1 MKLTLTTCMHQRAA
15 VTRLF
20 LMRFVKL
27 KEYCSTI
34 GIDLSMA
41 SAVTKGDKESAALC
55 DEFGVR
61 YIPFENKPLGA
72 KWNAAIN
79 LALSLGVNGE
89 QHYIVI
95 TGDDDLISEKY
106 FDLLKSRVGHW
117 SMNFGVWTAYVLEK
131 KRCGMFKHKER
142 RPIGSGT
149 CLNAHELKDACLY
162 KPFEWHR
169 PAKGSEFDGKPFLYW
184 ELANHLE
191 ALHYGKI
198 SGSPVVR
205 IFPDQINSALDFNR
219 DIILADRGILIE
231 TIETEEPLIVCIKSG
246 KNIWDL
252 QSMYMHSQAKEANFE
267 TAFSMLDKEEQ
278 EYYTK
283 NFVW

>member
-1 MKLTLTTCMHQRAA
+1 MKICLTTCMHQRSA

-27 KEYCSTI
+27 QAYCRLI

-79 LALSLGVNGE
+79 LALSLVPD
-89 QHYIVI
+89 YIVI
-95 TGDDDLISEKY
+95 TGDDDLISTKY
-106 FDLLKSRVGHW
+106 FDLLKSRVGNW

-149 CLNAHELKDACLY
+149 CLDAVELKELVSY
-162 KPFEWHR
+162 LPFEWHR
-169 PAKGSEFDGKPFLYW
+169 SAKGSEFDRKPILSW
-184 ELANHLE
+184 HLAHHLE
-191 ALHYGKI
+191 KLLYGKI
-198 SGSPVVR
+198 SGPSQVR
-205 IFPDQINSALDFNR
+205 LFPDQINSALDFNR
-219 DIILADRGILIE
+219 DIILADRGIIIE

-252 QSMYMHSQAKEANFE
+252 QSMYMHSQAKEANFD